1 MTVANSEIA
10 VGTAH
15 VAPVDPYFN
24 GQHQVL
30 PVLDASV
37 AVPVATQRAGYAFI
51 SENEADFG
59 EAVTDLSRQYLIPMT
74 AGAQYHRGGGQDPV

>member
-1 MTVANSEIA
+1 M
-10 VGTAH
+10 
-15 VAPVDPYFN
+15 
-24 GQHQVL
+24 
-30 PVLDASV
+30 
-37 AVPVATQRAGYAFI
+37 ATQRAGYVFI